1 MPMSPQEYIFVPNLD
16 FSIKRRKYHKR
27 PMCYYKFLL
36 RRETKHLKTKIP
48 TAVIYLVKKGSD
60 QNLPLIVFKYSA
72 KNNVVKKELICPSH
86 LHSIVKACCLNR
98 ADFPLVGPA
107 RGFEPPT

>member
-1 MPMSPQEYIFVPNLD
+1 MSLQEYTFVPNLD
-16 FSIKRRKYHKR
+16 FPIRCRKYHKR
-27 PMCYYKFLL
+27 PNALL
-36 RRETKHLKTKIP
+36 FTIKGIEKNAPRKTKKP

-86 LHSIVKACCLNR
+86 LNSIVKAC
-98 ADFPLVGPA
+98 
-107 RGFEPPT
+107 